1 MPKKKKRRTSQF
13 QRTDGHKSS
22 TRWDRMKDDRA
33 GDMLKD
39 DAERLSRKYVARKP
53 KGKK

>member
-1 MPKKKKRRTSQF
+1 MPKKKRRVGQF
-13 QRTDGHKSS
+13 QRSDGHKSS

-33 GDMLKD
+33 DEMLKD
-39 DAERLSRKYVARKP
+39 DAKRLSRKYVGRKP